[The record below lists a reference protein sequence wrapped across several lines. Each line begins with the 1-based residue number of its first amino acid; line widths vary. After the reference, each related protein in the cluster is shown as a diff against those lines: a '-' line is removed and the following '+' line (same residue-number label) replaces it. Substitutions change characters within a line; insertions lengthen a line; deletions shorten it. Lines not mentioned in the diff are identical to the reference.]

1 MIGMVT
7 PAVAKSPLT
16 KVESFSYQL
25 KAPEDSNIL
34 HQRKA
39 NRLKGL
45 SPPESDGVNST
56 LSHEG

>member
-16 KVESFSYQL
+16 KAESFSYQL
-25 KAPEDSNIL
+25 KSPEDSNIL
-34 HQRKA
+34 HQR
-39 NRLKGL
+39 KGL